1 MTSRSEV
8 WRYLGYRDREPEPE
22 IVRLAEDCLAEL
34 DDITPHSCV
43 RRLPFSAK
51 GRQLM
56 VGELPIESDSL
67 AAHLAGCREVFLF
80 AATLGA
86 QADRLLQRFEKLSM
100 SRAVV
105 MQACAAARIEA
116 YCDEQQ
122 TELERAVAA
131 EGVYLRARFS
141 PGYGDC
147 PLSCQRALLDI
158 LEADKRIGLTTTD
171 SSMLVPTKSVTAFIG
186 LTTDAGSC
194 HIHRCETCS
203 KTNCPFRKEGE
214 TG

>member
-1 MTSRSEV
+1 MTSRAEV
-8 WRYLGYRDREPEPE
+8 WRYLGYRGREPEPE
-22 IVRLAEDCLAEL
+22 IVRLAEECFAEL
-34 DDITPHSCV
+34 DGITPHSCV
-43 RRLPFSAK
+43 RRLPLSAA
-51 GRQLM
+51 GQRLTAGALQ
-56 VGELPIESDSL
+56 IESDSL

-86 QADRLLQRFEKLSM
+86 QADWLLRRCEKLSM

-116 YCDEQQ
+116 YCDERQA
-122 TELERAVAA
+122 ELERTVAE
-131 EGVYLRARFS
+131 EGLYLRSRFS

-147 PLSCQRALLDI
+147 PLSCQRALLDA
-158 LEADKRIGLTTTD
+158 LEADKRIGLTMTD
-171 SSMLVPTKSVTAFIG
+171 GSMLVPTKSVTAFIG
-186 LTTDAGSC
+186 LTADAGSC

-214 TG
+214 TR